1 MKVSIAVIWKRV
13 IQMKILLINPSS
25 STPENRREYILGIP
39 YLVSVL
45 RANGYFDIQFRNYFN
60 MQWTETIGLTFEA
73 LKDFKPDVVLLSCFT
88 INRIAGFKIAQI
100 VKEFNPSI
108 KVVMGGMHPSFMYQ
122 QILSNTP
129 VDVVCIGEGDRTIV
143 ELLNAFKVNAPLGD
157 VKGIAFKKDGEVFIM
172 GKRPFVKNLDTIPF
186 PAHDLY
192 KDYLIQTGKAYMIA
206 SRGCPFGCQFCS
218 TTEFWGRSWRARSA
232 KNVVD
237 EIEMLLRDYGIKYV
251 CFLDDEFT
259 LQKRRTTELC
269 KEMLNRGLKI
279 KWSCSTRVNTF
290 DKEQLEW
297 MIKSGCDHIALGI
310 ESGSPRILKTIGKK
324 ITIEQIINA
333 FDLLKEFKLSRG
345 VYLMVGNPGEDR
357 ESVYETIQL
366 VRRLE
371 LDVPSVAVAEI
382 YPGTQL
388 FEIANERGF
397 ITDDYWLTERTP
409 PFFTVEHSAEKLQWW
424 AFLIVLSS
432 KKVQGTL
439 KILSFLTWFVLSKE
453 KKIAKYIS
461 RVFKGVIG
469 IKKDRYTYKEY

>member
-1 MKVSIAVIWKRV
+1 
-13 IQMKILLINPSS
+13 
-25 STPENRREYILGIP
+25 
-39 YLVSVL
+39 
-45 RANGYFDIQFRNYFN
+45 
-60 MQWTETIGLTFEA
+60 
-73 LKDFKPDVVLLSCFT
+73 
-88 INRIAGFKIAQI
+88 
-100 VKEFNPSI
+100 
-108 KVVMGGMHPSFMYQ
+108 
-122 QILSNTP
+122 
-129 VDVVCIGEGDRTIV
+129 
-143 ELLNAFKVNAPLGD
+143 
-157 VKGIAFKKDGEVFIM
+157 
-172 GKRPFVKNLDTIPF
+172 
-186 PAHDLY
+186 
-192 KDYLIQTGKAYMIA
+192 
-206 SRGCPFGCQFCS
+206 
-218 TTEFWGRSWRARSA
+218 
-232 KNVVD
+232 VVD